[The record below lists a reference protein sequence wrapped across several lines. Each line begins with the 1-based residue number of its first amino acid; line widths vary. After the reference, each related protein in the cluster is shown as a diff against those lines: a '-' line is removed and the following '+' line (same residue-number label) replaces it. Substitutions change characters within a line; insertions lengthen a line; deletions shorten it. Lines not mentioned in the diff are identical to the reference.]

1 MTDPFAHV
9 STVYRSDMNRSF
21 TSLLGMAQG
30 MLCDRHLND
39 AEIRFLQEWLDQ
51 SQSIAA
57 EWPGDVVYARVRA
70 VLEDG
75 VVTEHE
81 RQHLT
86 HTLEQLLGGTLD
98 ALAKAT
104 AGAGPAFDQPD
115 AITYPQARFCLTG
128 EFVYAPPDVCAAA
141 IERRGGMISSA
152 ITRRLNYLVVGGLGS
167 KEWKLGSFGAK
178 IDKALEYKREGAP
191 ILIVQ
196 EERWVAAL

>member
-1 MTDPFAHV
+1 MTQPFTHLSAV
-9 STVYRSDMNRSF
+9 NRNDMNRSF
-21 TSLLGMAQG
+21 SALLGIAQG

-39 AEIRFLQEWLDQ
+39 AEIRFLHEWLDQ

-98 ALAKAT
+98 ELVKA
-104 AGAGPAFDQPD
+104 AAAAGPAFDQPD

-152 ITRRLNYLVVGGLGS
+152 ITRKLNYLVVGGLGS
-167 KEWKLGSFGAK
+167 QEWKAGSFGAK
-178 IDKALEYKREGAP
+178 VDKALEYKREGAP
-191 ILIVQ
+191 ILILH
-196 EERWVAAL
+196 EDRWVASL